1 MILMALSS
9 ANTIGMATNDWQ
21 EDHVGE
27 RKSYIAK
34 PVDPVII
41 NLNGYDGYLDEAS
54 IGIPLGESWDL
65 IYNLEAGLRY
75 HVFLVGDWICNDTTP
90 QTDYDILTIYP
101 DGKERWNTESAGI
114 PEQVAFDEYHHY
126 FVPPKTGNYNF
137 RIINDVRDS
146 TDTEGATFMVIE
158 HIDLN
163 KDYSRYLEG
172 REYNPVS
179 RNYEEVEMTS
189 WAYEFNTKAPKI
201 RVFVDVPDMD
211 HEPERGDLDMYEVRL
226 YAMANPDTG
235 VGYLVDGIA
244 VPSGDLFNQFSSEYG
259 GFNSSCNGER
269 NINAMASCEYPGADM
284 EFTYETPNGVN
295 GTSDIFYFLAV
306 IAEHGEGVV
315 NFYVQTDFNAPN
327 ITSVE
332 PPEIAFAGH
341 QTELK
346 ADVMDETQISR
357 VWVKYTD
364 DGGRTWGEEEFTLQG
379 AEFVTHLPAFS
390 AGKYV
395 NYTIFATD
403 KFENEGSISSGLLV
417 KEKVTI
423 DCDVSVSI
431 VEPGGEA
438 VISGTVSLPSV
449 PLVVYLK
456 NGLFNETFD
465 IMADTYG
472 KFEYQYSPKQPG
484 EWILQVTY
492 YGDELTTTTTSSVVT
507 FEKDPVVIE
516 CDLADKTVR
525 GKQKAEVIGSI
536 SLPSTNINL
545 EFTNGDFRNTHTIT
559 TDEGG
564 NFRFSFTPN
573 RLGNWILQVFFEGS
587 ETELPAES
595 EKVTFSMESKPTQ
608 ISAFLSSSQVKKN
621 KPLIISGAVT
631 PAESS
636 IPIEIMFV
644 SSSSYHS
651 ETVYTDV
658 DGTFSHEFKPA
669 DEGEWS
675 LITKAGDGL
684 VYSISQSSIMEYAV
698 LPLNLV
704 DKVVLSLSLMLVP
717 PYLYATA
724 GLGGVGLIA
733 VVFVFRE
740 KLLPAS
746 LVKKGKKNSK
756 KKNNKSGGTHRY
768 RRVKK

>member
-1 MILMALSS
+1 MALLS
-9 ANTIGMATNDWQ
+9 AQTISMATNDWQ
-21 EDHVGE
+21 EDYVGE

-41 NLNGYDGYLDEAS
+41 NLNGYDGYVNEAS
-54 IGIPLGESWDL
+54 IGIPLGKSWDL

-75 HVFLVGDWICNDTTP
+75 HVFLVGTWICNDTTP
-90 QTDYDILTIYP
+90 RTDYDILTIYP
-101 DGKERWNTESAGI
+101 DSKERWNTESAGI
-114 PEQVAFDEYHHY
+114 PEQVAFDENHHY

-163 KDYSRYLEG
+163 KEYSRYLEG
-172 REYNPVS
+172 REYNPLS
-179 RNYEEVEMTS
+179 SDYEEVEMTS

-211 HEPERGDLDMYEVRL
+211 HEPSRGDLDMYEVRL
-226 YAMANPDTG
+226 YAMANPDIG
-235 VGYLVDGIA
+235 VGYLVDDIA
-244 VPSGDLFNQFSSEYG
+244 IPSGDLFTQFNNEYG
-259 GFNSSCNGER
+259 GYNSSCNGER
-269 NINAMASCEYPGADM
+269 NIDAMASCEYPGADM

-332 PPEIAFAGH
+332 PPEIAYAGYK
-341 QTELK
+341 TELK
-346 ADVMDETQISR
+346 AYVLDDIQISR
-357 VWVKYTD
+357 VWMKFTD
-364 DGGRTWGEEEFTLQG
+364 DEGRTWGEEDFTLRG
-379 AEFVTHLPAFS
+379 EEYVAHLPTFS

-395 NYTIFATD
+395 NYTIFAMD
-403 KFENEGSISSGLLV
+403 KFENKGSISSGLLV

-423 DCDVSVSI
+423 DCDVSENAVK
-431 VEPGGEA
+431 PGDMA

-449 PLVVYLK
+449 PLVITLK
-456 NGLFNETFD
+456 NGLFNETIE
-465 IMADTYG
+465 IMTDTYG
-472 KFEYQYSPKQPG
+472 EFEYQYSPKQPG
-484 EWILQVTY
+484 EWIVQVLY
-492 YGDELTTTTTSSVVT
+492 YGDELTTTTASTAVT
-507 FEKDPVVIE
+507 FRKEPLVIE

-536 SLPSTNINL
+536 SLSSTNINL
-545 EFTNGDFRNTHTIT
+545 VFTNGDFSKTHTIT

-608 ISAFLSSSQVKKN
+608 ISAFLSSSQVKKSR
-621 KPLIISGAVT
+621 LLTLSGAVT

-636 IPIEIMFV
+636 IPIEILFV

-651 ETVYTDV
+651 ENVYTEG
-658 DGTFSHEFKPA
+658 DGTFNYEFKPA
-669 DEGEWS
+669 EEGEWS
-675 LITKAGDGL
+675 LIAKAGDGL
-684 VYSISQSSIMEYAV
+684 VYSISQSDIMEYAV
-698 LPLNLV
+698 LPLNFL
-704 DKVVLSLSLMLVP
+704 DRILLSLNLMLVP
-717 PYLYATA
+717 PYLYAIA
-724 GLGGVGLIA
+724 GLGGVGVIA
-733 VVFVFRE
+733 VVFIFRE
-740 KLLPAS
+740 KLLPS
-746 LVKKGKKNSK
+746 STGKGTKKNSK